1 MQVPQKCSVVS
12 PNCCKGHR
20 KQGIPGD
27 FFFDALFFLIPHPP
41 ASVPQM
47 ILGRRCGFCRGNHH
61 ESPRHMP
68 YFQLAI
74 SVLHICQA
82 KIPKFAYEAW
92 RRTPCNPCVFFN
104 SASGC
109 FKGQSCTFCHHS
121 ATPGHGLLTRP
132 SKLNR
137 ARTKEKVE
145 HLLSKL
151 MEADMNSLS
160 DEIHYGLQAEAQKDD
175 FSRRFCQGRLNEVL
189 LTLQPRPSRRP
200 YEFGCRCWVAFSL

>member
-1 MQVPQKCSVVS
+1 MPLDRSEGSSSGSGVIESDAVFES
-12 PNCCKGHR
+12 
-20 KQGIPGD
+20 IPG
-27 FFFDALFFLIPHPP
+27 F
-41 ASVPQM
+41 
-47 ILGRRCGFCRGNHH
+47 
-61 ESPRHMP
+61 
-68 YFQLAI
+68 Y
-74 SVLHICQA
+74 
-82 KIPKFAYEAW
+82 
-92 RRTPCNPCVFFN
+92 RTPCNPCVFFN

-121 ATPGHGLLTRP
+121 ATPGPGLLTRP

-200 YEFGCRCWVAFSL
+200 YEFGCRQLLASTQPACSEIRLVAGHNCCVSEMLSTG

>member
-1 MQVPQKCSVVS
+1 MS

-20 KQGIPGD
+20 KQGIPV

-47 ILGRRCGFCRGNHH
+47 ILGRCCGFCRGNHH

-121 ATPGHGLLTRP
+121 ATPGPGLLTRP